1 MAEPLPPPAGSGAS
15 HPPDLMHDAVGPSPE
30 LSRRNARLA
39 LGLTI
44 LVLLL
49 FAGTWLV
56 ALFYNSVN

>member
-1 MAEPLPPPAGSGAS
+1 MTEPLPPPAGSLS

-30 LSRRNARLA
+30 LSRKNARLA
-39 LGLTI
+39 IGLTV

-49 FAGTWLV
+49 FAGTWAV

>member
-1 MAEPLPPPAGSGAS
+1 MADPPPPAATPLS

-30 LSRRNARLA
+30 LSRKNARLA
-39 LGLTI
+39 AGLTF

-49 FAGTWLV
+49 FVGTFLV